1 MKTLIEMRNVS
12 KQFNQNEEVI
22 HALKS
27 TNFKA
32 SEGELIAIIGPSG
45 SGKST
50 FLTILG
56 GLQQPTKGEVLIHDA
71 PFSKLDIQARSKIR
85 FKEIGFIL
93 QASNLIPFLSVKDQM
108 LLYNRINKNKPNQ
121 SWLEELFSKLDV
133 NKLANKF
140 PNELSGGER
149 QRVAIAKALYH
160 QPSVIFADEPTAS
173 LDTKRAFE
181 VMKLLKRETK
191 AQKKATIMVTH
202 DERLVD
208 FCDKVYVMIDGVM
221 TQKK

>member
-1 MKTLIEMRNVS
+1 MKTLIEMKNVS

-22 HALKS
+22 QALKP
-27 TNFKA
+27 TNFEAK
-32 SEGELIAIIGPSG
+32 EGELVAIIGPSG

-56 GLQQPTKGEVLIHDA
+56 GLQQPTTGEVLIHGE
-71 PFSKLDIQARSKIR
+71 PFSQLDIKTRSAIR
-85 FKEIGFIL
+85 FNEIGFIL
-93 QASNLIPFLSVKDQM
+93 QASNLIPFLTVKDQM
-108 LLYNRINKNKPNQ
+108 LMHNRISKNKPNQ
-121 SWLEELFSKLDV
+121 VWLKELFDKLDV
-133 NKLANKF
+133 KRLENKY
-140 PNELSGGER
+140 PSELSGGER

-181 VMKLLKRETK
+181 VVALLKRETK

-202 DERLVD
+202 DERLIE
-208 FCDKVYVMIDGVM
+208 FCDKVYVIIDGVM